1 MQKQDSLDESVQ
13 MDTPP
18 RSPPDPSTNE
28 ELIEISHLPPVPTQ
42 IKERSEMTPRQ
53 RWHVA
58 FNKIV
63 IQLNVSKLK
72 NILIFASNI

>member
-1 MQKQDSLDESVQ
+1 

-18 RSPPDPSTNE
+18 RSPLHPPAD
-28 ELIEISHLPPVPTQ
+28 IEISHLSPESTQ
-42 IKERSEMTPRQ
+42 IKERSEMTPKQ

-63 IQLNVSKLK
+63 IQLNVSNML
-72 NILIFASNI
+72 NSY